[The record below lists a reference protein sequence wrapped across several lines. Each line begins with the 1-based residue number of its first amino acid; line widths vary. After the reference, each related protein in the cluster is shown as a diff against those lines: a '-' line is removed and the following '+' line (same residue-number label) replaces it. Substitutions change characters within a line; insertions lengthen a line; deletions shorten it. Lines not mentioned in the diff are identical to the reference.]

1 MNVASEESVRL
12 GFEHIIKEKGRI
24 DGLVNNAGITKDTL
38 LIRMSEQDWDD
49 VLDTNLKGAFL
60 CSKAVS
66 RPMMSQRSGRI
77 INISSI
83 VGLRGNAGQVNYSS
97 SKAGMI
103 GLTKSLAQEL
113 ASRNILV
120 NCIAP
125 GYIETDMTEKLNEEQ
140 RKAFS
145 DKIPLKRSAKPKEIA
160 SVVSFFLSE
169 ESSYITGQVLC
180 VDGGLAM

>member
-1 MNVASEESVRL
+1 
-12 GFEHIIKEKGRI
+12 
-24 DGLVNNAGITKDTL
+24 
-38 LIRMSEQDWDD
+38 
-49 VLDTNLKGAFL
+49 
-60 CSKAVS
+60 
-66 RPMMSQRSGRI
+66 MMSQRSGRI